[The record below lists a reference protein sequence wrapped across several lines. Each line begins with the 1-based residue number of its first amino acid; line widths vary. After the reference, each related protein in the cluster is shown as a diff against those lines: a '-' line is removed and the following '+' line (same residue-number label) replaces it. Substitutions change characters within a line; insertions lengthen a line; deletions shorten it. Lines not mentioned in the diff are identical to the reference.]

1 MANRRSLLTF
11 HQKAVPGT
19 ALCSGLRSVSPSGN
33 ITPQMYS
40 CLHALRVSP
49 CIYVCMAHTNRS
61 LHISKLLQLELSASS
76 RRRWKNLLLSKY
88 TEPKATLSTAVS
100 SSLCHRQNF
109 SLFHETTAAS
119 YLGGQQCSICG
130 LHNLGKHLRKNTPM
144 TSSFKLTKAEFFSLV
159 VQSGLKLAGPRAR
172 ERASKARQGQSSGCL
187 LLLHSPSCSFSS
199 FFISFPF
206 PWSNG
211 LSGSQVICV

>member
-1 MANRRSLLTF
+1 
-11 HQKAVPGT
+11 
-19 ALCSGLRSVSPSGN
+19 
-33 ITPQMYS
+33 MYS